1 MSELQLR
8 IRDLRKTFH
17 PGLFERDVEVLKGLD
32 LEVERGEIFG
42 FLGPNGAG
50 KTTTIKAITGLVIP
64 DAGEIT
70 IGGHPHDS
78 LAAKRL
84 VGFMA
89 ENPYVYTH
97 LSGREYLRFSAELL
111 SVDGAKIDDRVAAV
125 LEQVSM
131 TRAADKKMQ
140 TFSKG
145 MLQRVALAQALL
157 GEPELLI
164 LDEPMSGLDPIGRRD
179 VRDLIVE
186 QRARG
191 VTIFFSSHIIPDVET
206 VCDRVAT
213 IIDGRVRGVGAVR
226 DLLAREVERYELTFT
241 GLDPSSIRTP
251 LAAAN
256 RGSDAVWVS
265 VETER
270 RDELIRELAAAG
282 ARLVSLTPVRS
293 SLEDLLMRQ
302 YEGKEPS

>member
-1 MSELQLR
+1 MAELELCV
-8 IRDLRKTFH
+8 RDLQKTFH
-17 PGLFERDVEVLKGLD
+17 PGLFERDVAALKGLD

-50 KTTTIKAITGLVIP
+50 KTTTIKVIMGLVIP

-78 LAAKRL
+78 LVARRR

-89 ENPYVYTH
+89 ENPYLYTH

-111 SVDGAKIDDRVAAV
+111 DVDASEIDDRAAHA
-125 LEQVSM
+125 LDQVSM
-131 TRAADKKMQ
+131 TRSGDQTMR

-145 MLQRVALAQALL
+145 MLQRIALAQALL
-157 GEPELLI
+157 GSPELLI

-179 VRDLIVE
+179 VRDLILE
-186 QRARG
+186 QREGG
-191 VTIFFSSHIIPDVET
+191 VTVFFSSHIIPDVET

-213 IIDGRVRGVGAVR
+213 VIDGRVRGVGAVR

-241 GLDPSSIRTP
+241 GLDPGSIRTP
-251 LAAAN
+251 LAAVH
-256 RGSDAVWVS
+256 RGSDAVRVS
-265 VETER
+265 VDAEQ
-270 RDELIRELAAAG
+270 RDELIRELAGAG
-282 ARLVSLTPVRS
+282 ARQVGLTPVRS
-293 SLEDLLMRQ
+293 TLEDLLVRQ
-302 YEGKEPS
+302 YEEESP